1 MLQFL
6 LFGILIKAS
15 PENSSIKIRS
25 YSNEADY
32 LAIDGN
38 EIAIADKEHIK
49 SSFILVKTESNTP
62 DTVLYKIKSFANEG
76 AMLARNTE
84 GRLGV
89 SYGKDQ
95 FNTDWEISMDD
106 NENYQIL
113 RSGDTCLSYHSNSFH
128 LEQCG
133 EDINN
138 PPPSQKFIITTK
150 EPTVGKEDTPIKKE
164 SNDKKDDSA
173 QNTGKKEEEPKPTPP
188 ISENNTNDTLSKI
201 TPPAI
206 PTKTETA
213 TVTETSKQESSDN
226 KNQQSANKTSENSST
241 QDQSKETNKDQSK
254 ETNKDQSKETN
265 KDQSKETIKDQSKET
280 NKDQSK
286 ETNKDK
292 SKENPGQK
300 ETENI
305 FNQNDNKDNI
315 TTQKINEIPGIATKK
330 PEDNQ
335 NETIVTEEGG
345 KSFRNEVNGEK
356 VVSKVTS
363 TTEFLSSFTKSLT
376 TNIVV
381 TTLTELVKKTS
392 KTTTTITDVVS
403 LTETCTSTKIATEV
417 VKIPI
422 TDVPECEDEKK
433 GKITCGDKTMW
444 KPEKRKNENVDEEK
458 ENRKPKSKKKRSK
471 GKNMFT
477 DAIKNISQFVNGKSS
492 VVDVNSSE
500 SSSSDDL
507 NYEECSEQSP
517 LSEFDALSDVVCE
530 LNKLGDFDK
539 NGVMAGGIEV
549 PEIFKPRKV
558 MTSRKKI
565 IKKNKK
571 PEKVKKV
578 TRTFIKSP
586 PEQQA
591 NLAQKQPVQPQINIQ
606 QQIPPINQQNIQKPN
621 EYICTT
627 LQTGNNINAC

>member
-150 EPTVGKEDTPIKKE
+150 EPTVGKDDTTIKKE
-164 SNDKKDDSA
+164 SNDKKDDST
-173 QNTGKKEEEPKPTPP
+173 QNAVKKEEEPKPTPP

-206 PTKTETA
+206 PTKTEQRQ
-213 TVTETSKQESSDN
+213 SQKLLN
-226 KNQQSANKTSENSST
+226 KNLQIIKTSNL
-241 QDQSKETNKDQSK
+241 QLKHLIIVQPKINSK

-315 TTQKINEIPGIATKK
+315 TTQKINEIPGIATKI

-356 VVSKVTS
+356 VRFKSNIDYRI
-363 TTEFLSSFTKSLT
+363 SFFFYKIINYKYCGNNFNRTC
-376 TNIVV
+376 
-381 TTLTELVKKTS
+381 KKTS

-422 TDVPECEDEKK
+422 TDVQECEDEKK

-444 KPEKRKNENVDEEK
+444 KPEKRKMK
-458 ENRKPKSKKKRSK
+458 MLMKKKK
-471 GKNMFT
+471 MK
-477 DAIKNISQFVNGKSS
+477 AKSS
-492 VVDVNSSE
+492 KRKDQRE
-500 SSSSDDL
+500 KICL
-507 NYEECSEQSP
+507 
-517 LSEFDALSDVVCE
+517 LML
-530 LNKLGDFDK
+530 LK
-539 NGVMAGGIEV
+539 
-549 PEIFKPRKV
+549 IFH
-558 MTSRKKI
+558 S
-565 IKKNKK
+565 
-571 PEKVKKV
+571 
-578 TRTFIKSP
+578 
-586 PEQQA
+586 
-591 NLAQKQPVQPQINIQ
+591 L
-606 QQIPPINQQNIQKPN
+606 
-621 EYICTT
+621 
-627 LQTGNNINAC
+627 